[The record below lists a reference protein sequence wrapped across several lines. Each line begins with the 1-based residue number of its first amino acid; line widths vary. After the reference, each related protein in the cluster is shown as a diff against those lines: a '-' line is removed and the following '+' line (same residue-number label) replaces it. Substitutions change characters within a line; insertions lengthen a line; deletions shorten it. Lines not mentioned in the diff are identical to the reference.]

1 MTKDPW
7 NLLLSTHRYGR
18 NDSPNHLDAR
28 SEFDRD
34 HDRIVFSSAFRRLKD
49 KTQVFPLSKND
60 FTRTRLTHSIEVSC
74 VGRSLGTSLE
84 TILEGRGVNSE
95 ITRSIPTIVAAACL
109 AHDIGNPPFGHSG
122 EDAIQ
127 AWAKQ
132 NVALK
137 QSELGKAR
145 FCVDSDA
152 KMLDLHNFEGNA
164 QGLRILCRLQ
174 ARSRVGGLQLTHATL
189 GAMLKYP
196 CDSQVKG
203 RSDNDVACKKFGFFQ
218 SEKSKIVSA
227 LSKLG
232 MVPDGDAFRRHPLAF
247 LVEAADDICNTIV
260 DLEDSIDQ
268 QVVSYEDA
276 IGVLEPLVAA
286 GGTDVK
292 ASVYKGD
299 SRLRWLQASSISS
312 LSKACEAVVKENL
325 DLMLD
330 GTMKQSLID
339 QSNVKS
345 HYDKIRDLV
354 QKHAYP
360 NQRVLKVELAGF
372 KVIGGLLDIFAP
384 ALLNDSPNKADEK
397 ILGLFPRSHLYIL
410 DGQDFENENRRELLD
425 HLTNYERLLAI
436 TDYISGMTD
445 SFAVEL
451 FQELSGIQLPA

>member
-18 NDSPNHLDAR
+18 TDSRNHLDAR

-196 CDSQVKG
+196 CDSQAKG
-203 RSDNDVACKKFGFFQ
+203 
-218 SEKSKIVSA
+218 
-227 LSKLG
+227 L
-232 MVPDGDAFRRHPLAF
+232 PDGDAFRRHPLAF